1 MEQTCM
7 YLTNKYTKWYYSIVA
22 KAVVRVNLEGYYEK
36 HHIVPKSLGGVDDHS
51 NLVNL
56 TPKEHFICHRL
67 LVKMTEGKAKKSM
80 AFAIW
85 QMSSRRNK
93 VSKNRHKPT
102 ARVYEMLKKQLSDAC
117 KGVPLSEEHKQ
128 KMRGITKSEEHKAKL
143 GQYVRTDEHRKT
155 IAQTRKSQIG
165 KYTHSEE
172 TKQKIGAAN
181 KGNKG
186 RVGAAHSDETKQR
199 MREARLAYWA
209 SRKS

>member
-1 MEQTCM
+1 M

-22 KAVVRVNLEGYYEK
+22 KAAVRVNLEGYYEK
-36 HHIVPKSLGGVDDHS
+36 HHIVPKSLGGTDDDS

-102 ARVYEMLKKQLSDAC
+102 GQVYEMLKKQLSDAC

-128 KMRGITKSEEHKAKL
+128 KMRGIPKSEEHKQKL
-143 GQYVRTDEHRKT
+143 RKPKTEEHKQKLSAARK
-155 IAQTRKSQIG
+155 G
-165 KYTHSEE
+165 KTYEYKHSEE
-172 TKQKIGAAN
+172 TKKKIGTAN
-181 KGNKG
+181 KGSKV
-186 RVGAAHSDETKQR
+186 RVGTTHSEETKQR

>member
-1 MEQTCM
+1 M

-22 KAVVRVNLEGYYEK
+22 KAAVRVNPEGYYEK
-36 HHIVPKSLGGVDDHS
+36 HHIVPKSLGGTNDDF

-80 AFAIW
+80 AFSIW

-93 VSKNRHKPT
+93 VSKNKHKPT

-128 KMRGITKSEEHKAKL
+128 KMRGISKSNEHKAKL
-143 GQYVRTDEHRKT
+143 GQYLRTDEHRKA
-155 IAQTRKSQIG
+155 IAETRKSQIG
-165 KYTHSEE
+165 KYKHSEE

-181 KGNKG
+181 KGSKV
-186 RVGAAHSDETKQR
+186 RVGTTHSEETKQR
-199 MREARLAYWA
+199 MREAKIAYWA
-209 SRKS
+209 SKRA

>member
-1 MEQTCM
+1 M

-22 KAVVRVNLEGYYEK
+22 KAVVRVNLTGYYEK
-36 HHIVPKSLGGVDDHS
+36 HHIVPKSLGGVDDES

-102 ARVYEMLKKQLSDAC
+102 ARVYEMLKKQLSAAC
-117 KGVPLSEEHKQ
+117 KGVPCSEEHKQ
-128 KMRGITKSEEHKAKL
+128 KMRGIPKSAEHRAKL
-143 GQYVRTDEHRKT
+143 GQYARTDEHRQ
-155 IAQTRKSQIG
+155 ILVESRKAQIG
-165 KYTHSEE
+165 KYKHSEE
-172 TKQKIGAAN
+172 TKQKIGAAT
-181 KGNKG
+181 KG
-186 RVGAAHSDETKQR
+186 RKVRVGTVHSEETKQR